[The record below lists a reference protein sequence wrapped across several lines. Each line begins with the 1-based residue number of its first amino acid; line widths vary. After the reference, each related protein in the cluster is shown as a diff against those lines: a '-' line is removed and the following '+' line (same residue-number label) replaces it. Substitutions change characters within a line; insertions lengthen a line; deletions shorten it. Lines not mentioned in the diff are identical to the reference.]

1 MPFKQIPNIKL
12 RYNQVVEMG
21 SFYFSELDIE
31 YLKFTRRIEVCN
43 VNIILVLFI
52 LPTSLNNLVWVAFK
66 LLKSGRGI

>member
-12 RYNQVVEMG
+12 RYYQVVEMG